1 MFDTMGGIGNAVEA
15 KSAFCA
21 VNTHFLERIVYLAQ
35 QTDVIAR
42 CAIIDEDGNRLL
54 ERGATLSRSIQPA
67 LRRRRLQTPLEAC
80 LEVAQGA
87 SLPSIV
93 DDCLALLDA
102 TPALALL
109 GAGSGARQALRA
121 VGSMPLPAPLKLLLT
136 LARAPGQGN
145 YQNSLAAM
153 IVGAG
158 LAHRL
163 GLSER
168 DSGLLILAALVQDIG
183 ESYID
188 PGLLDGS
195 GPLPVQQWQN
205 VAAHPLLGHALLSA
219 FSDYPAALADC
230 VLQHHE
236 RQDGSGYPL
245 QRGAATMTPLGTL
258 IGLADCVAAVVMG
271 GAASGRDAHPDAE
284 SYASLGARVAIAL
297 TIVPGEFPREAVAF
311 VSTAL
316 APLEEG
322 GRGIAGGS
330 FAQRILPTLQQIRS
344 ARLLADALAHD
355 AATPG
360 LARCGDFALA
370 AILVLDKRLRT
381 TGVYDLAQL
390 GVLESDPQQMGRT
403 CLVLD
408 EVKWRLR
415 HLARSIYLRTEQ
427 RSAGRDL
434 AQVAELVAVLSA
446 PA

>member
-1 MFDTMGGIGNAVEA
+1 MLDTMSGIGSVVEA
-15 KSAFCA
+15 RRAFCT
-21 VNTHFLERIVYLAQ
+21 VSTHCLESIVRLAQ
-35 QTDVIAR
+35 QTDVVTTCDIV
-42 CAIIDEDGNRLL
+42 DDGGNRLL
-54 ERGATLSRSIQPA
+54 DRGATLSRSIQPA
-67 LRRRRLQTPLEAC
+67 LLRRRLQTPLEAC
-80 LEVAQGA
+80 LDVAQGA

-93 DDCLALLDA
+93 DDALALLDA

-109 GAGSGARQALRA
+109 GAASGARQALRA
-121 VGSMPLPAPLKLLLT
+121 VATMPLPGPLSLLLT
-136 LARAPGQGN
+136 IARGLAQGS
-145 YQNSLAAM
+145 YENSLAAM
-153 IVGAG
+153 IVCAG

-163 GLSER
+163 GLSEH
-168 DSGLLILAALVQDIG
+168 DSGLLVLAALVQDIG

-205 VAAHPLLGHALLSA
+205 VAAHPLLGHAFLSA
-219 FSDYPAALADC
+219 FTDYPPELADG

-271 GAASGRDAHPDAE
+271 SAATGREAHPDAE

-297 TIVPGEFPREAVAF
+297 TIVPGEFPRDAVAF
-311 VSTAL
+311 VSAAL
-316 APLEEG
+316 APLGERG
-322 GRGIAGGS
+322 SGIAGGS

-344 ARLLADALAHD
+344 ARLLADALSHS

-360 LARCGDFALA
+360 LARCGEFALA
-370 AILVLDKRLRT
+370 AIRILDKRLRT
-381 TGVYDLAQL
+381 TGVYDIAQL
-390 GVLESDPQQMGRT
+390 GVLESDAQQMGRT

-408 EVKWRLR
+408 EVRWRLR
-415 HLARSIYLRTEQ
+415 HLARNIYLRTEQ
-427 RSAGRDL
+427 RSAGKDL